1 MVDKFLRK
9 DTVIEYTVLP
19 IKKENFDISISNK
32 DTIVIFIDLKEMD
45 IDEAKILLKTV
56 EKHFPENKVL
66 ALPKDMAEIGVI
78 RNE

>member
-1 MVDKFLRK
+1 MVDKFLKK

-19 IKKENFDISISNK
+19 IKREIFDISISHK

-45 IDEAKILLKTV
+45 IDEANILFKTV
-56 EKHFPENKVL
+56 EKCFPENKVL
-66 ALPKDMAEIGVI
+66 ALPKNIAEIGVI

>member
-1 MVDKFLRK
+1 MVDKFLKK

-32 DTIVIFIDLKEMD
+32 DTIIIFVDLKEMD
-45 IDEAKILLKTV
+45 IDEANVLFKKV
-56 EKHFPENKVL
+56 EECFPENKVL
-66 ALPKDMAEIGVI
+66 ALPKDTVEIGVI